1 MVKPI
6 ESGESVKVLRLEW
19 SGKRLVPKNNQMG
32 QSQSAAIP
40 PPKAAEKKEPC
51 KPCCACPE
59 TRKVRDE
66 CVFDK
71 GEENCTELIKAHQDC
86 MRKMGFNI

>member
-1 MVKPI
+1 M
-6 ESGESVKVLRLEW
+6 LLF
-19 SGKRLVPKNNQMG
+19 
-32 QSQSAAIP
+32 QSMMRKQSPNASLAAVCRV
-40 PPKAAEKKEPC
+40 AFVSEKGVISLGTNKS
-51 KPCCACPE
+51 ACPD

-71 GEENCTELIKAHQDC
+71 GEEACTDLIKAHQDC